1 VPCLLEI
8 PDHVADYLDGDDVG
22 LSDHARARVAAALE
36 FIENLTD
43 AWRADPDNRVPSP
56 PGIYPMLRYGHV
68 FAEADGRLCS
78 ITFVIDDRPAAQGV
92 LRIPYAEYT
101 AGKPILPPNP

>member
-1 VPCLLEI
+1 VPYLLEI
-8 PDHVADYLDGDDVG
+8 PPHVADYLDGDDLG
-22 LSDHARARVAAALE
+22 LSDHARSCIAGALE

-43 AWRADPDNRVPSP
+43 AWRADPDNRVASP
-56 PGIYPMLRYGHV
+56 PDVYSMLRYCHV

-78 ITFVIDDRPAAQGV
+78 IAFVIDDRPAAQGV